1 MKRRMI
7 TAVCM
12 GMAVMA
18 AVPAMNTFA
27 STSHYADSSTLSS
40 DSSWTDWVQ
49 KWNSVAA
56 DDTKVSIAPGA
67 DETQLNFAWYSKVES
82 GNPQLQWRQVS
93 AFDLP
98 GPAGARDGVLA
109 RELAQ
114 FARDRKSVV

>member
-82 GNPQLQWRQVS
+82 
-93 AFDLP
+93 
-98 GPAGARDGVLA
+98 
-109 RELAQ
+109 
-114 FARDRKSVV
+114 